1 MRAQENRIHI
11 CGEESFSTKSFVRNR
26 KGTRGY
32 WTRTATQQTWS
43 LIRLESI
50 SRTDQTG
57 GAFTPARQ
65 YDSLSFSLSLHP
77 FRVGDGGGDGGT
89 KGGEK
94 RANRSLSARQ
104 PPSLDRFRINKYCR
118 MIDRCASGQDI
129 TSTGPDTRLRVP
141 RRVPTFSPPFFFFFL
156 FIYLLAHRVI
166 CHRAT
171 MIALRTGP
179 DRRRVK
185 IRVRI

>member
-1 MRAQENRIHI
+1 MRVISARRRNR
-11 CGEESFSTKSFVRNR
+11 FSTKSFVRNR
-26 KGTRGY
+26 KGTRGH
-32 WTRTATQQTWS
+32 WTKGSNGDSTDLILDPSWIYLADRSNWRRIHTGAT
-43 LIRLESI
+43 IRFPL
-50 SRTDQTG
+50 
-57 GAFTPARQ
+57 F
-65 YDSLSFSLSLHP
+65 FSLP

-89 KGGEK
+89 KGSEK